1 MTSATVVIGALTIP
15 TLWTNLADEEF
26 IFSNIIK
33 ILKKKYC
40 LLKFLLIKISGSKVS
55 EKMCL
60 SLWRVW
66 IIEVIIFTPTT
77 DSPSIRSLRFLVI

>member
-40 LLKFLLIKISGSKVS
+40 LLKFLLIKISVSKVS